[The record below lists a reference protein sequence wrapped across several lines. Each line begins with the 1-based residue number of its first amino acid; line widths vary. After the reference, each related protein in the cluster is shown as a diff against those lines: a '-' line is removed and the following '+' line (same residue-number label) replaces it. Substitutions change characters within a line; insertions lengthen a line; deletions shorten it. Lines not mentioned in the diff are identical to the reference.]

1 LLLLFLFV
9 IPEGNLLFVLGANMN
24 LRLITATA
32 LLAVSTSAFALDN
45 HFERTLNVSAQPD
58 VYVATG
64 SGNITIHT
72 GAGNQVQVVGHLRTG
87 WHIGWYSDGWS
98 DGSPSSG
105 TKSRIDRIISNPPI
119 EQIGN
124 TIKIGFETDHDLYNN
139 IAIDY
144 DISVPDATALNLH
157 SGSGDLTVDTD
168 VRYLSASTGSGN
180 IHAQKVKGASD
191 LSTGSGNIELDTESS
206 AEVKLRSGSGNIKL
220 RGLASSLAARTGSGD
235 ITADLHLAGA
245 ANLATGSGNVH
256 LHLGSDAHFDLE
268 SSTGSGSIHIDYPNA
283 PHQDDHTRH
292 HLTAS
297 INGGGQ
303 PLEVRTGSGDITID
317 SH

>member
-1 LLLLFLFV
+1 
-9 IPEGNLLFVLGANMN
+9 MN
-24 LRLITATA
+24 LRLTTAAA
-32 LLAVSTSAFALDN
+32 LLAISTSAFGLDN
-45 HFERTLNVSAQPD
+45 HFDRTLTVSAQPD

-64 SGNITIHT
+64 SGNITVHSGT
-72 GAGNQVQVVGHLRTG
+72 GNQVVVVGHVRTG
-87 WHIGWYSDGWS
+87 WHIGWSSDGWS
-98 DGSPSSG
+98 DGSASSG
-105 TKSRIDRIISNPPI
+105 TKSRIDRILSAPPI
-119 EQIGN
+119 QQDGN

-139 IAIDY
+139 ISIDY
-144 DISVPDATALNLH
+144 DISVPEATALNLH
-157 SGSGDLTVDTD
+157 SGSGDLTIQTD

-180 IHAQKVKGASD
+180 IHASQIKGSSD
-191 LSTGSGNIELDTESS
+191 LASGSGDIQLDTESPAEVKLRTGSGNI
-206 AEVKLRSGSGNIKL
+206 RL

-245 ANLATGSGNVH
+245 ANLATGSGNVRM
-256 LHLGSDAHFDLE
+256 HLGSDAHFDLE
-268 SSTGSGSIHIDYPNA
+268 SSTGSGNIHIDYPNA

-303 PLEVRTGSGDITID
+303 PLEIRTGSGDITIE